1 MEKRHLKCWRMLLVL
16 MAIILPMGVHAQL
29 SALEDGKVYHFTNKS
44 DTNIAM
50 AATGPNSVYGV
61 TANSEQLTQLWYA
74 TVTEDYFTLR
84 NLGTGTYLKG
94 NGQSSYWGLTA
105 DNTATETH
113 FDLST
118 VGTYNVFKSEAHGD
132 YGYAHY
138 ATTLGGGIVGWT
150 TSDASQW
157 SITTVDKSAE
167 EIEKAWVDAAALVPT
182 DDQVSTIST
191 ALYNIFSDE
200 ACTTLNSSYA
210 TMTDDQLADDAN
222 YTALPDALKLTVK
235 KVRDSNWAEDN
246 AVAEKEGWESDYA
259 KKFRVQM
266 YEPYSIEG
274 EITGFL
280 RINAHNNMDNP
291 TGLFANSL
299 QTIYIMVEGDI
310 ADGAELWIGHINGH
324 GQLSYYNSSH
334 YTELN
339 EGLNIIPYYVD
350 GTALWINY
358 VVHTYNSAGTDDA
371 TRFPHKLSDY
381 KPLKI
386 HIEGGHIN
394 GYYNAIGDYLANKT
408 STDDLWGN
416 VDDKDDWDYYKERA
430 STADFTLLGHRQ
442 TLQFELNSITDDAG
456 DTQYG
461 ISHWLDNI
469 SVPSKPYNNSGS
481 YDSYTG
487 MGLNAS
493 TGKINIMLEAWDR
506 IHMSELATM
515 GVISDSQMATM
526 NDMYPR
532 WTAEGQKAEIYD
544 YTGESAIDGQTYRQ
558 FCGGTDY
565 SEYFNHHGVALG
577 AYNGYMSGSWRN
589 CNYHYNTLNSIIGK
603 IASEAG
609 PTWGPAHEIGHQ
621 HQGIINLNG
630 QTEVTNNLY
639 SNIAVWYMGMATSRV
654 NGSSG
659 SLESVLEA
667 YNTEGNNAY
676 TNNIWA
682 LTQMYYRLWLYYH
695 LAGKN
700 TQFYPRLMELCRR
713 DPLQNGSNIAGSESL
728 LKFYKH
734 CCVASGD
741 DLTEFFRAHGYL
753 EVMDNAVIGDY
764 SNATYNQTQ
773 EDIDDA
779 VEYVK
784 SLGYE
789 PNYAVLLIN
798 DATGE
803 TGVQHDGT
811 TSRALWD
818 GSATAEYGS
827 YLDVVDGTLSTD
839 YTATMNEDGTVT
851 MSGGEGA
858 AGFLIFDENGELLA
872 FANKSTFELSEEAKE
887 ALMQGTATISSVAT
901 DNTVAD
907 AEVDMTA
914 MYKALL
920 VELMNQ
926 ASDIIALSDD
936 TYTRVGF
943 YMYSAV
949 KGIET
954 ALATAQTAIANG
966 TGYGAA
972 YEILKSEIEKFEA
985 LDREDI
991 TIPFSTTSTYV
1002 LKAYGKKTAMTLDAN
1017 QKVIVNGSADETA
1030 AVTRWQ
1036 FKETATAGTYNIYN
1050 TSGYYLP
1057 TVSQSSEMIA
1067 TTTEANYGAY
1077 TLEYKGKGLYAIRL
1091 SPAGNYTN
1099 LHADGS
1105 NNVVGWDTSADN
1117 SQWYLTKVV
1126 QSATE
1131 LNTIKLEELIA
1142 QTEELI
1148 NNTATI
1154 GFNTTEIGLTTT
1166 EGSDYYIWTNAQEI
1180 KEGPIANLLDNDAG
1194 TFFHSNW
1201 SSTTAPADGLDHHL
1215 TVDLGNN
1222 AISSFKFHYQA
1233 RDDVYNWNGSYP
1245 STIKVQ
1251 GSKDGEVYIDLAI
1264 IEPKTA
1270 EDTTPR
1276 DGEEWTSDVIGNGT
1290 PYSYLR
1296 FMVTATKNYNQ
1307 TASNSQKDGHPYF
1320 HMAEF
1325 DLLNVTSYTATFN
1338 SKYSAVDPSI
1348 AVAAYEKMWNALVLT
1363 KTDDKT
1369 EEQLTTAYSEL
1380 EAAYEAL
1387 ETALQ
1392 TIDQTAIE
1400 DEKEKL
1406 QALLNETTTLIGQVG
1421 TANIQGERAIDLHGK
1436 IYAHEPYTIGG
1447 TSHDDYSS
1455 AENDY
1460 NLLDGNT
1467 ATYFHSNYDS
1477 NTIPEENYIHVDL
1490 GEGNEARNII
1500 FQYSTRSTGTNCPTE
1515 IKVYGSNTPGKEYV
1529 LGEITNASALNKITT
1544 ATKIAIKNIDSNNSW
1559 YFAATGNIQRY
1570 GKDVVFVWEPVQ
1582 EGVAGKYYLCLN
1594 SQGENGYIQQ
1604 GTSTLTLG
1612 TKDAA
1617 QVFYVVEPTTDGTAP
1632 AKLNNSGLTTTENLV
1647 RFVGENGD
1655 KWINCQGTGGSPLYV
1670 SGDDKIGGWTVHNIY
1685 LINEID
1691 IATYDSE
1698 PFATYTSSD
1707 ENPLPTV
1714 SGTWNSGTVDAGAA
1728 YRYYKF
1734 RVTNVEDGNYYTI
1747 NDVKRC
1753 FFVMSEFGMTIP
1765 AVYEVSVKAGYTD
1778 LVSEELLA
1786 TTQTAAN
1793 NASSMLN
1800 MATTVEQLQAQ
1811 YDLLL
1816 AAKNTL
1822 SDAANNMDAI
1832 KAGLQAKID
1841 ATTDLYNKMAVV
1853 TDGIASVSSDYTYT
1867 AVEAAT
1873 LQATATELTEAQTVM
1888 EAEGLTA
1895 DDIATAINELDV
1907 YYQQLLIWENDNAD
1921 RTDLNNKIE
1930 ELNTL
1935 LGTLTTTND
1944 AETAIALQ
1952 CTNANADYYIWTN
1965 AQEIKEGP
1973 IANLLDDD
1981 SSSFFHS
1988 NWSST
1993 TAPADG
1999 LDHHLTVNLG
2009 NNAISSFKFHY
2020 QARDDVYDWNGSY
2033 PSTIKVQGSKDG
2045 EVYIDLAIIEPKT
2058 AEDNTPR
2065 DGEEWTSDVIGNG
2078 TPYSYLRF
2086 MVTATKKYNQT
2097 ASNAQTDGHVYFH
2110 MAEFDLI
2117 STGEVSINDEYVSPN
2132 FDASLITD
2140 AFIEKTAK
2148 QVMHDSDHLSAE
2160 YNEAA
2165 IAELQAIIDAL
2176 TIAKDYAA
2184 LPVQLTTDTENPVL
2198 YNILINREGDKR
2210 LQYDETSQMVAVA
2223 DFELGN
2229 KYQGWYFTPADDG
2242 KANIVPWQANGKML
2256 STNNYSEG
2264 NSKVVATEPDT
2275 EGYGYDWSIKANGEW
2290 YNITIDY
2297 TTTTDDVTTTT
2308 EYYFSNHGG
2317 VSQKMGFYNDAGDGG
2332 SQFKFELAD
2341 YSKSDAYCTL
2351 YNYHAP
2357 LETVTAGNYINTYS
2371 NGDAYNTA
2379 YNTATELLEGNN
2391 SDDATYTTAYNTLKS
2406 TYEAL
2411 VRNEIVDGDYYVIR
2425 SANPA
2430 KNLAIIYGTTDNM
2443 LYFND
2448 SKTTTDASCI
2458 WKITKVDGG
2467 YNFTN
2472 LNTGTSMIKLD
2483 AYYTTFSLSNIHND
2497 SQDDDAP
2504 STVELE
2510 DLGKGQFRI
2519 KPGGTWMHAQSDG
2532 KIVRW
2537 YEGGLDSN
2545 SAWYI
2550 EPADETAVTR
2560 DLTVSKYEWTSLH
2573 LAYAVT
2579 IPGTVKA
2586 YYSTGIDGSDVE
2598 LVEITDGVIPA
2609 NTGVL
2614 INASEGTYEL
2624 KYTTTDVTYDDN
2636 ALIGCNH
2643 DIYVEAANS
2652 YTYYVLAI
2660 GASDNAALCY
2670 IYKEVSFDQ
2679 EGNMTFTENDDNGT
2693 HFKLPAHKVYLPVEN
2708 ATNIRSFGFR
2718 VIDGT
2723 TGIDGV
2729 TDVEGASQ
2737 SIYDLSGRKL
2747 HEVTAPGIYIVNGK
2761 KVFVNKVK

>member
-1 MEKRHLKCWRMLLVL
+1 MEKKHLKCWRMLLVL

-44 DTNIAM
+44 HTNIAM
-50 AATGPNSVYGV
+50 AANGTNSVYGV
-61 TANSEQLTQLWYA
+61 TANSEQLSQLWYA
-74 TVTEDYFTLR
+74 TVTADYFTLR
-84 NLGTGTYLKG
+84 NLATGTYLKG
-94 NGQSSYWGLTA
+94 NGQSSFWGLTA
-105 DNTATETH
+105 DNSASDTH
-113 FDLST
+113 FDLAT
-118 VGTYNVFKSEAHGD
+118 EGTYNVFKSEAHGG

-138 ATTLGGGIVGWT
+138 ATSQGGGIVGWT

-157 SITTVDKSAE
+157 AITTVDKTAA
-167 EIEKAWVDAAALVPT
+167 EIEQAWIDAAAFVPT
-182 DDQVSTIST
+182 DDQINTIST
-191 ALYNIFSDE
+191 ALYNIFSDD
-200 ACTTLNSSYA
+200 ACTTLKGSYA
-210 TMTDDQLADDAN
+210 SMTDDQLAADAN
-222 YTALPDALKLTVK
+222 YTALPAELQLAVK
-235 KVRDSNWAEDN
+235 KVRDDSWAEDN
-246 AVAEKEGWESDYA
+246 AVAEKEGWNDEYA

-274 EITGFL
+274 EITSFL
-280 RINAHNNMDNP
+280 RINPHNNMDNP
-291 TGLFANSL
+291 TGIFANYM
-299 QTIYIMVEGDI
+299 QRIYIMVEGDI

-324 GQLSYYNSSH
+324 GQLNYYNSSQ
-334 YTELN
+334 YTKLN
-339 EGLNIIPYYVD
+339 EGLNIIPYLAD
-350 GTALWINY
+350 GSALWINY
-358 VVHTYNSAGTDDA
+358 VVHTYNSEGTTDA

-381 KPLKI
+381 TPLKI

-394 GYYNAIGDYLANKT
+394 GYYNAIGDYLAKT
-408 STDDLWGN
+408 STDNLWGD
-416 VDDKDDWDYYKERA
+416 VDNDADWTYYKERA

-442 TLQFELNSITDDAG
+442 TLQFELNSITDSEG
-456 DTQYG
+456 NTQNG
-461 ISHWLDNI
+461 IAHWLDYVLDTNNNSI
-469 SVPSKPYNNSGS
+469 PSEPYNNSRS

-487 MGLNAS
+487 MGLNAT
-493 TGKINIMLEAWDR
+493 TGRINIMLEAWDR

-515 GVISDSQMATM
+515 GVISDSQMEAM
-526 NDMYPR
+526 NEMYPR
-532 WTAEGQKAEIYD
+532 WTAEGDKAEIYD
-544 YTGESAIDGQTYRQ
+544 YTGASAIDGQTYRQ
-558 FCGGTDY
+558 FCGGIDY

-577 AYNGYMSGSWRN
+577 SYSGYMSGGERN

-621 HQGIINLNG
+621 HQDIINLNG

-639 SNIAVWYMGMATSRV
+639 ANIAVWYMGMGTSRV
-654 NGSSG
+654 NDGEG

-682 LTQMYYRLWLYYH
+682 LTHMYYRLWLYYH

-700 TQFYPRLMELCRR
+700 TQFFPRLMELCRR
-713 DPLQNGSNIAGSESL
+713 DPLQNGSQIAGSESL

-734 CCVASGD
+734 CCVAANE

-753 EVMDNAVIGDY
+753 EVMDNVLIDDY
-764 SNATYNQTQ
+764 SKGTYNQTQ
-773 EDIDDA
+773 EDIDEA
-779 VEYVK
+779 VAYVK

-818 GSATAEYGS
+818 NSATAEYGS

-887 ALMQGTATISSVAT
+887 ALMQGTATISHVAT

-914 MYKALL
+914 TYKALL
-920 VELMNQ
+920 VDLMNQ
-926 ASDIIALSDD
+926 ANDIIALSDD

-943 YMYSAV
+943 YMPSAV
-949 KGIET
+949 QGIET

-972 YEILKSEIEKFEA
+972 YEVLKSEIEKFEA
-985 LDREDI
+985 LDKEDI
-991 TIPFSTTSTYV
+991 TIPFSYSGTFIIKSKRNDIMYLNNSQLV
-1002 LKAYGKKTAMTLDAN
+1002 SLSS
-1017 QKVIVNGSADETA
+1017 SADESAET
-1030 AVTRWQ
+1030 TRWQ
-1036 FKETATAGTYNIYN
+1036 FIESDTEGAYYIKSV
-1050 TSGYYLP
+1050 SGYYLP
-1057 TVSQSSEMIA
+1057 AVVGSTQMTA
-1067 TTTEANYGAY
+1067 TQDDN
-1077 TLEYKGKGLYAIRL
+1077 LKGKYIVEDRNKGVGLFAIKL
-1091 SPAGNYTN
+1091 SPYGEHTN
-1099 LHADGS
+1099 LHDPS
-1105 NNVVGWDTSADN
+1105 HSPNKVVGWTHDADN
-1117 SQWYLTKVV
+1117 SQWYLTKVE

-1131 LNTIKLEELIA
+1131 LNTIKLEELVA
-1142 QTEELI
+1142 QTKELAKKVYFDAPLQTTDASGDYYLSTNSQSTEESNNNGYIKDLLDDDDATYFHSDYSSALPAIPYLQVDLGEGNEISKFNFSYTTRNNGNNCPTTIKVYGRNFDLGDIATAATLNNITTATRIAVKNVSGTNNRFFAGTSNIVEFSESVIFVWEPVNEGIAGSYYLRLESAGENGYIQTGANDAALTMGTKSGAQTFYAVKPTTSGSGVTKFSGETLSPANASENIVRLAAKDDSKWINVAAAASAPYFARTTQFGGYTVHNIYLIEGDGSVTTEIATYTSTDGSNPLPTEYNPNSWKSDNIETDKYRFYKFAVTASESSNTYGHFFVMSKFRFTAKANDYTAVDEALTTTAYEKIAAAQAVIDADDKTEGQLTTAYSELEAAYNALASAIELLDNAAIEDEKEKLQTLLGETTTLIGKVGTANIQGERAIDLHGKIYAHEPYTAGGTSDSDYSSAENDYNLLDGNTATFFHSNWDSNTISEETYIQVDLGEGNELSNIVFNYTTRDNNNTYPEQIDVYGGTNENGTATYGSTPIATFKSTDDSNPLPEEFDDWTSPKITADAAYRYYKFKVSNIDNGNYFTISGVRRHFFVMSEFGMTSPAMYEVSVKAAYTELVSEELLATTQTAANNASSMLEMATTVEQLQAQYDLLLAQKTLLYNAA
-1148 NNTATI
+1148 NNTAAI
-1154 GFNTTEIGLTTT
+1154 KEQLQEKINATTELYNKMAVVTDGIASVNSNYTYTAVEAATLQATATELAQAQTVMDSDDATAENIATAINELDVYYQQLLEWENDNVADRTVLNSKIEELNTLLGTLTTT
-1166 EGSDYYIWTNAQEI
+1166 NDTETAIALQCTNANADYYIWTNAQEST
-1180 KEGPIANLLDNDAG
+1180 EGAIANIIDDNAG

-1215 TVDLGNN
+1215 TVNLGNN

-1233 RDDVYNWNGSYP
+1233 RDDVYDWQGSYP

-1290 PYSYLR
+1290 PYS
-1296 FMVTATKNYNQ
+1296 
-1307 TASNSQKDGHPYF
+1307 H
-1320 HMAEF
+1320 
-1325 DLLNVTSYTATFN
+1325 
-1338 SKYSAVDPSI
+1338 
-1348 AVAAYEKMWNALVLT
+1348 
-1363 KTDDKT
+1363 
-1369 EEQLTTAYSEL
+1369 
-1380 EAAYEAL
+1380 
-1387 ETALQ
+1387 
-1392 TIDQTAIE
+1392 
-1400 DEKEKL
+1400 
-1406 QALLNETTTLIGQVG
+1406 
-1421 TANIQGERAIDLHGK
+1421 
-1436 IYAHEPYTIGG
+1436 
-1447 TSHDDYSS
+1447 
-1455 AENDY
+1455 
-1460 NLLDGNT
+1460 
-1467 ATYFHSNYDS
+1467 
-1477 NTIPEENYIHVDL
+1477 
-1490 GEGNEARNII
+1490 
-1500 FQYSTRSTGTNCPTE
+1500 
-1515 IKVYGSNTPGKEYV
+1515 
-1529 LGEITNASALNKITT
+1529 
-1544 ATKIAIKNIDSNNSW
+1544 
-1559 YFAATGNIQRY
+1559 
-1570 GKDVVFVWEPVQ
+1570 
-1582 EGVAGKYYLCLN
+1582 
-1594 SQGENGYIQQ
+1594 
-1604 GTSTLTLG
+1604 
-1612 TKDAA
+1612 
-1617 QVFYVVEPTTDGTAP
+1617 
-1632 AKLNNSGLTTTENLV
+1632 
-1647 RFVGENGD
+1647 
-1655 KWINCQGTGGSPLYV
+1655 
-1670 SGDDKIGGWTVHNIY
+1670 
-1685 LINEID
+1685 
-1691 IATYDSE
+1691 
-1698 PFATYTSSD
+1698 
-1707 ENPLPTV
+1707 
-1714 SGTWNSGTVDAGAA
+1714 
-1728 YRYYKF
+1728 
-1734 RVTNVEDGNYYTI
+1734 
-1747 NDVKRC
+1747 
-1753 FFVMSEFGMTIP
+1753 
-1765 AVYEVSVKAGYTD
+1765 
-1778 LVSEELLA
+1778 
-1786 TTQTAAN
+1786 
-1793 NASSMLN
+1793 
-1800 MATTVEQLQAQ
+1800 
-1811 YDLLL
+1811 
-1816 AAKNTL
+1816 
-1822 SDAANNMDAI
+1822 
-1832 KAGLQAKID
+1832 
-1841 ATTDLYNKMAVV
+1841 
-1853 TDGIASVSSDYTYT
+1853 
-1867 AVEAAT
+1867 
-1873 LQATATELTEAQTVM
+1873 
-1888 EAEGLTA
+1888 
-1895 DDIATAINELDV
+1895 
-1907 YYQQLLIWENDNAD
+1907 
-1921 RTDLNNKIE
+1921 
-1930 ELNTL
+1930 
-1935 LGTLTTTND
+1935 
-1944 AETAIALQ
+1944 
-1952 CTNANADYYIWTN
+1952 
-1965 AQEIKEGP
+1965 
-1973 IANLLDDD
+1973 
-1981 SSSFFHS
+1981 
-1988 NWSST
+1988 
-1993 TAPADG
+1993 
-1999 LDHHLTVNLG
+1999 
-2009 NNAISSFKFHY
+2009 
-2020 QARDDVYDWNGSY
+2020 
-2033 PSTIKVQGSKDG
+2033 
-2045 EVYIDLAIIEPKT
+2045 
-2058 AEDNTPR
+2058 
-2065 DGEEWTSDVIGNG
+2065 
-2078 TPYSYLRF
+2078 LRF

-2097 ASNAQTDGHVYFH
+2097 ASNDQKDGHPYFH

-2117 STGEVSINDEYVSPN
+2117 STGEVSINDAYVSPN

-2140 AFIEKTAK
+2140 AFIEKTEK
-2148 QVMHDSDHLSAE
+2148 QVMHDSEHLSAE

-2165 IAELQAIIDAL
+2165 IAELQAIINAL

-2198 YNILINREGDKR
+2198 YNILINRGGDKL
-2210 LQYDETSQMVAVA
+2210 LQYDEASQMVAVA

-2264 NSKVVATEPDT
+2264 NSKVVATEPAT

-2297 TTTTDDVTTTT
+2297 TTITDDVTTTT

-2317 VSQKMGFYNDAGDGG
+2317 VSQKMGFYNDAGDSG

-2341 YSKSDAYCTL
+2341 YSKSDAYYTL

-2357 LETVTAGNYINTYS
+2357 LETVTTGNYISAYS
-2371 NGDAYNTA
+2371 NGEAYNTA

-2391 SDDATYTTAYNTLKS
+2391 SDDDTYTNAYNTLKS

-2411 VRNEIVDGDYYVIR
+2411 EKNEIVDGDYYVIR

-2430 KNLAIIYGTTDNM
+2430 NNLGIIYSATDNM
-2443 LYFND
+2443 LYWND

-2510 DLGKGQFRI
+2510 ELGKGQLRI
-2519 KPGGTWMHAQSDG
+2519 KPGGTWLHAQSDG
-2532 KIVRW
+2532 NKIVRW

-2550 EPADETAVTR
+2550 EPADETAVTH
-2560 DLTVSKYEWTSLH
+2560 DITVSKYEWTSLH
-2573 LAYAVT
+2573 LGYAVT
-2579 IPGTVKA
+2579 KPVTVKA
-2586 YYSTGIDGSDVE
+2586 YYSTGVDGSDVE
-2598 LVEITDGVIPA
+2598 LVEIADDVIPA

-2614 INASEGTYEL
+2614 INASEGTYML
-2624 KYTTTDVTYDDN
+2624 RYTTTDVTYDDN

-2660 GASDNAALCY
+2660 GAADKAALCY

-2679 EGNMTFTENDDNGT
+2679 NGNMTFTENDDNGT

-2729 TDVEGASQ
+2729 TDVEGTSQ